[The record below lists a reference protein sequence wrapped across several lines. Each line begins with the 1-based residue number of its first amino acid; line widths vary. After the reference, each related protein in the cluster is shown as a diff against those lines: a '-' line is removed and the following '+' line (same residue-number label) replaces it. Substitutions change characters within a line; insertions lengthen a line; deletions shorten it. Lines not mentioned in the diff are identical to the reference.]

1 MKLLLDPDVVVAAM
15 RSPRGASAELLR
27 RIDQGSATLLMTVAL
42 ALEYESRCMLAKHRL
57 AAGLTE
63 EETAAFVDWLIA
75 MADPVE
81 THYRWRPQL
90 HDPGNELVLEA
101 AVSGR
106 ASHLVTFNEKGLAK
120 AEQSFGIAVVR
131 PGDALRRIQ

>member
-1 MKLLLDPDVVVAAM
+1 VKLLLDPDVVVAAM